1 VASERSRRR
10 ALTVGVGATV
20 LVVVLYLTGGVLS
33 GVRTAA
39 NVVVS
44 PFSWSVNEVARP
56 IGHFLAG
63 AIDYSDVVAQNQRLR
78 YELGRAQQQANEQ
91 WSFERQLEQ
100 ISTQLHVPFI
110 GSLPTVAA
118 QVTALSPTNFAAT
131 VDISVGR
138 DNGVLAG
145 MPVVANGGLVGRVI
159 STTPHGATVRLISDT
174 NSSIGVTYGNG
185 SSTLLISGRGV
196 NNGLGATAIPLTT
209 TISPGTVMAT
219 DGLEGGLYPPGLPVA
234 KVSKVTLT
242 PGAATYNLVLRPTA
256 NLRQLSYLDVVLWE
270 PST

>member
-1 VASERSRRR
+1 MASERSRRR

>member
-1 VASERSRRR
+1 
-10 ALTVGVGATV
+10 V

>member
-1 VASERSRRR
+1 M
-10 ALTVGVGATV
+10 

-118 QVTALSPTNFAAT
+118 QVTALSPTRRRVPVAAWSSVT
-131 VDISVGR
+131 IGSVAPVISFTCVCNSSAAR
-138 DNGVLAG
+138 AAAFVGVLA
-145 MPVVANGGLVGRVI
+145 
-159 STTPHGATVRLISDT
+159 TT
-174 NSSIGVTYGNG
+174 
-185 SSTLLISGRGV
+185 
-196 NNGLGATAIPLTT
+196 
-209 TISPGTVMAT
+209 M
-219 DGLEGGLYPPGLPVA
+219 
-234 KVSKVTLT
+234 
-242 PGAATYNLVLRPTA
+242 VLA
-256 NLRQLSYLDVVLWE
+256 G
-270 PST
+270 

>member
-10 ALTVGVGATV
+10 ALTLGLGATA
-20 LVVVLYLTGGVLS
+20 LIVVLYLTGGIFS
-33 GVRTAA
+33 GLRSAA

-44 PFSWSVNEVARP
+44 PFSWSVNEVAKP

-78 YELGRAQQQANEQ
+78 YELGKSQQQSNES
-91 WSFERQLEQ
+91 WSFERQLQ
-100 ISTQLHVPFI
+100 QVSTQLHVPFV

-118 QVTALSPTNFAAT
+118 QVTAISPTNFAAT

-145 MPVVANGGLVGRVI
+145 MPVVANGGLVGDVI

-174 NSSIGVTYGNG
+174 NSSIGVTYGSG
-185 SSTLLISGRGV
+185 KSTLLVSGRGV

-209 TISPGTVMAT
+209 SISPGTIMAT

-256 NLRQLSYLDVVLWE
+256 NLRFLSYLDVVLWE